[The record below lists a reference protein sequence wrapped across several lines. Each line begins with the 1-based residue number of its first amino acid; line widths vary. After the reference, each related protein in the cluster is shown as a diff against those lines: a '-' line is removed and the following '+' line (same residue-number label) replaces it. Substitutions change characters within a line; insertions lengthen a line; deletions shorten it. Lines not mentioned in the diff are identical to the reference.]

1 MPRAQAARTR
11 AQRPRSV
18 RAVGASA
25 PIRGPIPAAL
35 PRSALLHR
43 SVAPIPAA
51 LPRSA
56 FLGTT
61 FALGDRTCRRPT
73 PGARLPSCSSCMAGT
88 ACRVG
93 PARRGTVRR
102 SWRRPEVVSCS
113 IDHAPVHVRGGMRRA
128 ERAWRPRS
136 RPRVRGMQFLQELRP
151 AVTDAPVGVLRV
163 RVPRCRGGRRTWT
176 ADATTVRHMPAA
188 SHGVARVRLR
198 QQGGPRAPR
207 LQRHN
212 GASLVT
218 RTAAAAPPG
227 ARSPGPGPGRARTA
241 RGRPPRAPRSRAGGW
256 PSGCASSPRRGP
268 PAVSA
273 TVRA

>member
-61 FALGDRTCRRPT
+61 FALGDRTRRRPT

-93 PARRGTVRR
+93 PASRGTVRR

-113 IDHAPVHVRGGMRRA
+113 IDHAPVHGRGGMRRA
-128 ERAWRPRS
+128 ERASRPRS
-136 RPRVRGMQFLQELRP
+136 RPRVRGMQFPAGTATSGDGCARWRAPGAGSEMSGRP
-151 AVTDAPVGVLRV
+151 DLD
-163 RVPRCRGGRRTWT
+163 GRR
-176 ADATTVRHMPAA
+176 DDGAA
-188 SHGVARVRLR
+188 HAGGQPRSGAR
-198 QQGGPRAPR
+198 
-207 LQRHN
+207 
-212 GASLVT
+212 
-218 RTAAAAPPG
+218 AAPPAG
-227 ARSPGPGPGRARTA
+227 WTT
-241 RGRPPRAPRSRAGGW
+241 RAPPPTAQRGFPGHSNSGSCSPWRSI
-256 PSGCASSPRRGP
+256 SGSRPR
-268 PAVSA
+268 
-273 TVRA
+273 